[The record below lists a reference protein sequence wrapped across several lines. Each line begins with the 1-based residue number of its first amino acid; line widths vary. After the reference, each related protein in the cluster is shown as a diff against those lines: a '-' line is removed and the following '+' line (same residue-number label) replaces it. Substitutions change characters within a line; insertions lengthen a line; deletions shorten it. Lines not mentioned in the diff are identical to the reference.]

1 MGLTEHLER
10 IVEGMP
16 DEAAVTLPVK
26 WLRRLL
32 KLEGQSSVE
41 LDDLTCEQAARSLGR
56 SPSTLREWCRAGEI
70 PSAYRLRGREWR
82 IPRSG
87 LRAFLDGQGDHLPRK
102 APRRPQGLGLWRG
115 YVGRG
120 R

>member
-1 MGLTEHLER
+1 MGLTEQLMR

-32 KLEGQSSVE
+32 KLDGQSSVE
-41 LDDLTCEQAARSLGR
+41 IDDLTCEQAAGILGR
-56 SPSTLREWCRAGEI
+56 SPSTVRDWCRAGQI
-70 PSAYRLRGREWR
+70 PGAYRLKGREWR

-87 LRAFLDGQGDHLPRK
+87 LREFLNRQGDCRPRTVR
-102 APRRPQGLGLWRG
+102 PRREDLSAWRTYMG
-115 YVGRG
+115 KER
-120 R
+120 